1 VHGNLGQASTAGAR
15 ELPERISPRDVARLR
30 AASFGALTTVIIQS
44 VLGTAYNLY
53 GTAPTSK
60 KSIGLFSSGPVLAL
74 HVVVAILLLISAI
87 VLLVRAILA
96 RHRAV
101 IVTSA
106 IGLLAIIAAAGA
118 GIGFAKN
125 GASGGSMGMD
135 IAAAVA
141 LLCYAI
147 NLFILGSRPV
157 NDGL

>member
-1 VHGNLGQASTAGAR
+1 VHGNLGQAPAAGAR
-15 ELPERISPRDVARLR
+15 ELPERVSPRDVARLR
-30 AASFGALTTVIIQS
+30 AASFGALTTVIIES

-60 KSIGLFSSGPVLAL
+60 KSIGMFSSGPVLAL
-74 HVVVAILLLISAI
+74 HAVVAILLLISAI
-87 VLLVRAILA
+87 VLLVRAVLA
-96 RHRAV
+96 RHGAV
-101 IVTSA
+101 IITSA
-106 IGLLAIIAAAGA
+106 IGLLAIAAAAGA
-118 GIGFAKN
+118 GVGFTKSGAN
-125 GASGGSMGMD
+125 GASMGMD